1 MAFLICTACLLL
13 AVTLVNFVVDPVRVF
28 TADYDKSANALRASS
43 PEFLSLK
50 MLSGNYRYALI
61 GSSRNLP
68 VDVRFIHQELGQD
81 CVNLGLGDASFY
93 DFLIVARE
101 VKKRGK
107 HFVCGLDAFSLNSAR
122 YRDRMYE
129 AKRDKIR
136 QSIVEG
142 YSNLIFYMSTE
153 MLRLSWDTVR
163 IRLLGRSYNE
173 RLDEIDRTDHPFSED
188 RISLYFNNDKNLRY
202 SNYCPPS
209 DEGLKELAALADE
222 EDIFVIYP
230 KHSLWYKHFCING
243 VDAKYFGA
251 VSKIVKQTR
260 GKVICF
266 YGKYPLTEDRSNF
279 DRDGWHFK
287 PRVSRLIFQRIFD
300 RSTRSEESGF
310 GCLLTPENVDSR
322 LAALR
327 NKLKND
333 FALDDV
339 PTGRDMQTT
348 HISRT
353 TSESSR

>member
-1 MAFLICTACLLL
+1 M
-13 AVTLVNFVVDPVRVF
+13 AVTFVNLIVDPVRVF
-28 TADYDKSANALRASS
+28 SSDYDKSANALRASS
-43 PEFLSLK
+43 PEFLSMK
-50 MLSGNYRYALI
+50 MLSGKYRYALI

-81 CVNLGLGDASFY
+81 CINLGLGDASFY

-107 HFVCGLDAFSLNSAR
+107 HFVCGLDAFSLNSVR
-122 YRDRMYE
+122 YQGRMYE
-129 AKRDKIR
+129 AKREKIR
-136 QSIVEG
+136 RSMEEG

-153 MLRLSWDTVR
+153 MLRLSWDTIR

-173 RLDEIDRTDHPFSED
+173 RLDEIDRTNHPFSEE

-202 SNYCPPS
+202 SNYTPPS
-209 DEGLKELAALADE
+209 DESLQELATLADD

-266 YGKYPLTEDRSNF
+266 YGIYPLTEDRSNF

-287 PRVSRLIFQRIFD
+287 PKLSRLIFQRIFD
-300 RSTRSEESGF
+300 RNTGSEETEF
-310 GCLLTPENVDSR
+310 GCLLTSENVDSR

-327 NKLKND
+327 SKLMYD
-333 FALDDV
+333 FALDGT
-339 PTGRDMQTT
+339 PTGLDMRAS
-348 HISRT
+348 HMSRKAAEQ
-353 TSESSR
+353 SPR